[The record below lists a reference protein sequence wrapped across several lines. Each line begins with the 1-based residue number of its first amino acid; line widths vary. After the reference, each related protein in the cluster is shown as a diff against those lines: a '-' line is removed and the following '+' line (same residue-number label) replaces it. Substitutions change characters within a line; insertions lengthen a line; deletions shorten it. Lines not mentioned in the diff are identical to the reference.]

1 MFSRT
6 IFLKI
11 MLRDAL
17 SINLENPYLVCS
29 FVESRNNS
37 SIDTEYKSETRLD
50 TVYYLALN

>member
-1 MFSRT
+1 
-6 IFLKI
+6 